1 MKTQFESCKRFNHDQ
16 LVSYFIW
23 FCYRSS
29 MEMEGMVDENGS
41 VDPLAPSPEP
51 PVISSVGITTQS
63 QLVAATNIV
72 HLTLPTN
79 DHAQAQVA

>member
-1 MKTQFESCKRFNHDQ
+1 
-16 LVSYFIW
+16 
-23 FCYRSS
+23 